1 MTSPHLTKSR
11 YIAGLQCLRRLWLR
25 VNEPQPYEEPL
36 PGSPMDIGS
45 EVGRK
50 AHLLFPGGA
59 LIDEEP
65 WQHAQAL
72 ARTAALMTDER
83 VPAIFEGAF
92 EYDGIRIRVDVL
104 ERLANGA
111 WGLREVKSTARP
123 KDNHYDDI
131 AIQLHVLN
139 GSGVA
144 LSSIEL
150 VHVNSAYVRGPA
162 RHQLAGIL
170 CSG

>member
-1 MTSPHLTKSR
+1 MSVACDLRSPLR
-11 YIAGLQCLRRLWLR
+11 PGVPPFCDGL
-25 VNEPQPYEEPL
+25 
-36 PGSPMDIGS
+36 
-45 EVGRK
+45 
-50 AHLLFPGGA
+50 
-59 LIDEEP
+59 

-83 VPAIFEGAF
+83 LPAIFEGAF
-92 EYDGIRIRVDVL
+92 EYDGIRIRVDGL

-139 GSGVA
+139 GSGIKAA
-144 LSSIEL
+144 LTAIDPTGKR
-150 VHVNSAYVRGPA
+150 AGW
-162 RHQLAGIL
+162 LA
-170 CSG
+170 SGRLSPRLQPLAATPPRR